1 MTRRGTLESVIGGGL
16 ELLST
21 YAASKSLII
30 LVGTKADLWE
40 QYRHRGT
47 AEQKQELINLD
58 QASEVPNSLVLL
70 FRLPFLSG
78 MHALCALHALFFST
92 LHALPHLCL
101 APHSVE
107 IGLQNHWRK
116 DCCHERKGTG
126 LF

>member
-70 FRLPFLSG
+70 SASFCGNRSAKSLAQRLLS
-78 MHALCALHALFFST
+78 
-92 LHALPHLCL
+92 
-101 APHSVE
+101 
-107 IGLQNHWRK
+107 
-116 DCCHERKGTG
+116 
-126 LF
+126 